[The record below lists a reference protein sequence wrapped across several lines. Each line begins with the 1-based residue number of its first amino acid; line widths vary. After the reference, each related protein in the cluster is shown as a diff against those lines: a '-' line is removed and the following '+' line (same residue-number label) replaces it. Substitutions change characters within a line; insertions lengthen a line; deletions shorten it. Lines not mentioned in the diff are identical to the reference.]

1 MSLEVVSMQ
10 IQVLPQPAKTFTVRL
25 LASILAITLAGGIA
39 SASQVKAVSADD
51 SLNLTY
57 SKWFSPS
64 FPTMTGIVG
73 GDIKGTFGGHVISA
87 TPSADGHFILLKAEY
102 IVIAGEQSFT
112 AHVEGK
118 QNIETGKAVLHG
130 VVTLGWLTGESV
142 LAKFQAYS
150 SSCPGVPQSTAP
162 CFQGTIRVMGE
173 SDHEDS

>member
-1 MSLEVVSMQ
+1 MHMK
-10 IQVLPQPAKTFTVRL
+10 VLPRPAEMFTVRFL
-25 LASILAITLAGGIA
+25 GLILALVLAGGLA
-39 SASQVKAVSADD
+39 SASQMKTVKADD

-73 GDIKGTFGGHVISA
+73 GDIQGTFGGHVISA
-87 TPSADGHFILLKAEY
+87 TPSADGRFLVLKAEY
-102 IVIAGEQSFT
+102 VVIAGEQSFT

-118 QNIETGKAVLHG
+118 QNFKTGKAVLHG
-130 VVTLGWLTGESV
+130 VVTFGWPTGELV

>member
-1 MSLEVVSMQ
+1 MHT
-10 IQVLPQPAKTFTVRL
+10 QVLPRPARKLTLRFL
-25 LASILAITLAGGIA
+25 LLILAIVLAGGLA
-39 SASQVKAVSADD
+39 SASQVKTVKADD

-57 SKWFSPS
+57 TKWFSPS

-73 GDIKGTFGGHVISA
+73 GDIEGTFGGHVISA
-87 TPSADGHFILLKAEY
+87 TPSADGRFILLKAEY

-118 QNIETGKAVLHG
+118 QNIKTGKAVLHG
-130 VVTLGWLTGESV
+130 VVTSGWLTGELV

-173 SDHEDS
+173 SDHQDS

>member
-1 MSLEVVSMQ
+1 MQ
-10 IQVLPQPAKTFTVRL
+10 IQVLPQPAKILTVRF
-25 LASILAITLAGGIA
+25 LALILAIVLAGGLA
-39 SASQVKAVSADD
+39 SASQVKAAKADD
-51 SLNLTY
+51 GVNLTY

-73 GDIKGTFGGHVISA
+73 GDIEGTFGGHVISA
-87 TPSADGHFILLKAEY
+87 TPSADGRFILLKAEY

-118 QNIETGKAVLHG
+118 QNIETGEAVLHG
-130 VVTLGWLTGESV
+130 VVTFGWLTGEPV

-173 SDHEDS
+173 SDHEGS

>member
-1 MSLEVVSMQ
+1 MQ
-10 IQVLPQPAKTFTVRL
+10 IQVLPQPARIFTVRF
-25 LASILAITLAGGIA
+25 LALILAIVLAAGLA
-39 SASQVKAVSADD
+39 SASQVRAVKADD

-73 GDIKGTFGGHVISA
+73 GDIEGTFGGHVISA
-87 TPSADGHFILLKAEY
+87 TPSGGFLVLKAEY
-102 IVIAGEQSFT
+102 IVMAGEQSFT

-118 QNIETGKAVLHG
+118 QNLTTGKAVLHG
-130 VVTLGWLTGESV
+130 VVTSGWLTGELV
-142 LAKFQAYS
+142 LAKFQAYN

-173 SDHEDS
+173 SDLEDS